1 MVNNDRVSENKAA
14 TKKIV
19 DMFVTG
25 DLAEV
30 HSIIASDYLDHQGL
44 GGVEIGGPHGF
55 RQVVGAARTGLP
67 NLQVIIEDLI
77 AEGDKVVV
85 RLRWHSTA
93 PGGKVID
100 RETIDI
106 LRFVNAQAVEHWG
119 AVSWSS
125 EEARRD

>member
-44 GGVEIGGPHGF
+44 GGVEN
-55 RQVVGAARTGLP
+55 RART
-67 NLQVIIEDLI
+67 D
-77 AEGDKVVV
+77 
-85 RLRWHSTA
+85 
-93 PGGKVID
+93 
-100 RETIDI
+100 
-106 LRFVNAQAVEHWG
+106 FVKL
-119 AVSWSS
+119 
-125 EEARRD
+125 